1 MIESIRKMWKI
12 GELRKKI
19 LYTFLMLV
27 LFRLV
32 GVIPAPGVDVAKVMS
47 QNNTSTLPTPYINA
61 SIIMQLLTIAI
72 PALERMSKED
82 DGRQKINRI
91 TRYVTVGLAALQA
104 IGLVRGLG
112 YIRSGWLNY
121 VLVGVSMAGGT
132 ALAMWIGERITEKG
146 VGNGVS
152 LLIFV
157 GIISNL
163 FNGIVAGFQT
173 ATTTGTTSGWLNL
186 IIIVVTCILM
196 TVIVT
201 FVELGERRI
210 PLIAKQV
217 KGRRVYGGQNTHMSL
232 KVVSVGVLPLIF
244 AYSFLAF
251 PGTIAQLIDPK
262 AEGWFTRW
270 WLTNMSTGSVWYLI
284 ISALLI
290 IAFTFFYSS
299 ISFDPKQQA
308 ESLQQQGA
316 VIPGQRGK
324 NIRQYLQ
331 NIMNRL
337 NLFAAF
343 FLAILAAVPTLL
355 LKLAENPSLD
365 PIALSEE
372 FVKGY
377 YGAAA
382 EPMGRYLDYLEARQ
396 KTGVGCLDV
405 PQRQHLDP
413 LRNQPLYDSAVDL
426 RIHKRTCRVTAL
438 REGQRRRGQA
448 CLEIP
453 DVVASVVEPVK
464 GFPVVGFRIKKSN
477 FLHDVFHYSS
487 VSKRT
492 IQVSFY
498 SVLR

>member
-47 QNNTSTLPTPYINA
+47 QNNTNTLPLLELVNMMTGNAFSQMTLMAMGITPYINA

-163 FNGIVAGFQT
+163 FNGIVSGFNT
-173 ATTTGTTSGWLNL
+173 ATTTGTTSGWINL
-186 IIIVVTCILM
+186 VVIVVTCILM

-210 PLIAKQV
+210 PLQIAKQV
-217 KGRRVYGGQNTHMSL
+217 KGRRVNGGQNTH
-232 KVVSVGVLPLIF
+232 
-244 AYSFLAF
+244 
-251 PGTIAQLIDPK
+251 
-262 AEGWFTRW
+262 
-270 WLTNMSTGSVWYLI
+270 
-284 ISALLI
+284 
-290 IAFTFFYSS
+290 
-299 ISFDPKQQA
+299 
-308 ESLQQQGA
+308 
-316 VIPGQRGK
+316 IP
-324 NIRQYLQ
+324 
-331 NIMNRL
+331 
-337 NLFAAF
+337 
-343 FLAILAAVPTLL
+343 T
-355 LKLAENPSLD
+355 
-365 PIALSEE
+365 
-372 FVKGY
+372 
-377 YGAAA
+377 
-382 EPMGRYLDYLEARQ
+382 
-396 KTGVGCLDV
+396 
-405 PQRQHLDP
+405 
-413 LRNQPLYDSAVDL
+413 
-426 RIHKRTCRVTAL
+426 
-438 REGQRRRGQA
+438 
-448 CLEIP
+448 
-453 DVVASVVEPVK
+453 
-464 GFPVVGFRIKKSN
+464 
-477 FLHDVFHYSS
+477 
-487 VSKRT
+487 
-492 IQVSFY
+492 
-498 SVLR
+498 

>member
-12 GELRKKI
+12 EELRKKI

-47 QNNTSTLPTPYINA
+47 EGNTTNLPLLELVNMMTGNAFSQMTLMAMGITPYINA

-72 PALERMSKED
+72 PALERLSKEE

-112 YIRSGWLNY
+112 YIKPGALNY
-121 VLVGVSMAGGT
+121 ILVGVSMAGGT

-146 VGNGVS
+146 IGNGIS

-163 FNGIVAGFQT
+163 FNGIVSGFNT
-173 ATTTGTTSGWLNL
+173 ATAGGTTSGWLNL
-186 IIIVVTCILM
+186 IVIIVTCILM

-210 PLIAKQV
+210 PLQIAKQV

-251 PGTIAQLIDPK
+251 PGTIAQLIDPQTK
-262 AEGWFTRW
+262 GWFTIW
-270 WLTNMSTGSVWYLI
+270 WKNNMYTGSVWYMI

-308 ESLQQQGA
+308 EQLQQQGA

-331 NIMNRL
+331 TIMNRL
-337 NLFAAF
+337 NLFAAL

-355 LKLAENPSLD
+355 LRLAGVQVPFAASSIL
-365 PIALSEE
+365 IA
-372 FVKGY
+372 V
-377 YGAAA
+377 
-382 EPMGRYLDYLEARQ
+382 
-396 KTGVGCLDV
+396 
-405 PQRQHLDP
+405 
-413 LRNQPLYDSAVDL
+413 
-426 RIHKRTCRVTAL
+426 
-438 REGQRRRGQA
+438 
-448 CLEIP
+448 
-453 DVVASVVEPVK
+453 
-464 GFPVVGFRIKKSN
+464 
-477 FLHDVFHYSS
+477 S
-487 VSKRT
+487 VSLETVRT
-492 IQVSFY
+492 IQGEM
-498 SVLR
+498 SVRGIDMDMDNIGFM

>member
-12 GELRKKI
+12 EELRKKI
-19 LYTFLMLV
+19 LYTFMMLV

-32 GVIPAPGVDVAKVMS
+32 GVIPAPGVDIAKVMS
-47 QNNTSTLPTPYINA
+47 QNNTSSLPLLELVNMMTGNAFSQMTLMAMGITPYINA

-82 DGRQKINRI
+82 DGREKINRI

-104 IGLVRGLG
+104 IGLVRGMG
-112 YIRSGWLNY
+112 YIKDGWLNY

-163 FNGIVAGFQT
+163 FNGIVSGFNT
-173 ATTTGTTSGWLNL
+173 ATTTGTTSGWVNL
-186 IIIVVTCILM
+186 IVIIVTCILM

-210 PLIAKQV
+210 PLQIAKQV

-262 AEGWFTRW
+262 TEGWFTQW
-270 WLTNMSTGSVWYLI
+270 WTRNMYTGSVWYMI

-308 ESLQQQGA
+308 EQLQQQGA
-316 VIPGQRGK
+316 VIPGQRGR

-337 NLFAAF
+337 NLFAAL

-355 LKLAENPSLD
+355 LRLAGVQVPFAASSIL
-365 PIALSEE
+365 IA
-372 FVKGY
+372 V
-377 YGAAA
+377 
-382 EPMGRYLDYLEARQ
+382 
-396 KTGVGCLDV
+396 
-405 PQRQHLDP
+405 
-413 LRNQPLYDSAVDL
+413 
-426 RIHKRTCRVTAL
+426 
-438 REGQRRRGQA
+438 
-448 CLEIP
+448 
-453 DVVASVVEPVK
+453 
-464 GFPVVGFRIKKSN
+464 
-477 FLHDVFHYSS
+477 S
-487 VSKRT
+487 VSLETVRT
-492 IQVSFY
+492 IQGEM
-498 SVLR
+498 SVRGIDMDMDNVGFM

>member
-19 LYTFLMLV
+19 LYTFMMLV

-47 QNNTSTLPTPYINA
+47 QNNTSTLPLLELVNMMTGNAFSQMTLMAMGITPYINA

-82 DGRQKINRI
+82 DGREKINRI

-112 YIRSGWLNY
+112 YIRAGWLNY

-146 VGNGVS
+146 IGNGVS

-163 FNGIVAGFQT
+163 FNGIVSGFNT
-173 ATTTGTTSGWLNL
+173 ATTTGTTSGWVNL
-186 IIIVVTCILM
+186 IVIIVTCILM

-210 PLIAKQV
+210 PLQIAKQV

-262 AEGWFTRW
+262 TEGWFTQW
-270 WLTNMSTGSVWYLI
+270 WTRNMYTGSVWYMI

-308 ESLQQQGA
+308 EQLQQQGA
-316 VIPGQRGK
+316 VIPGQRGR

-337 NLFAAF
+337 NLFAAL

-355 LKLAENPSLD
+355 LRLAGVQVPFAASSIL
-365 PIALSEE
+365 IA
-372 FVKGY
+372 V
-377 YGAAA
+377 
-382 EPMGRYLDYLEARQ
+382 
-396 KTGVGCLDV
+396 
-405 PQRQHLDP
+405 
-413 LRNQPLYDSAVDL
+413 
-426 RIHKRTCRVTAL
+426 
-438 REGQRRRGQA
+438 
-448 CLEIP
+448 
-453 DVVASVVEPVK
+453 
-464 GFPVVGFRIKKSN
+464 
-477 FLHDVFHYSS
+477 S
-487 VSKRT
+487 VSLETVRT
-492 IQVSFY
+492 IQGEM
-498 SVLR
+498 SVRGIDMDMDNVGFM

>member
-12 GELRKKI
+12 EELRKKI
-19 LYTFLMLV
+19 LYTFMMLV

-32 GVIPAPGVDVAKVMS
+32 GVIPAPGVDIAKVMS
-47 QNNTSTLPTPYINA
+47 QNNTSSLPLLELVNMMTGNAFSQMTLMAMGITPYINA

-82 DGRQKINRI
+82 DGREKINRI

-112 YIRSGWLNY
+112 YIRAGWLNY

-163 FNGIVAGFQT
+163 FNGIVSGFNT
-173 ATTTGTTSGWLNL
+173 ATTTGTTSGWVNL
-186 IIIVVTCILM
+186 IVIIVTCILM

-210 PLIAKQV
+210 PLQIAKQV

-262 AEGWFTRW
+262 TEGWFTQW
-270 WLTNMSTGSVWYLI
+270 WTRNMYTGSVWYMI

-308 ESLQQQGA
+308 EQLQQQGA
-316 VIPGQRGK
+316 VIPGQRGR

-337 NLFAAF
+337 NLFAAL

-355 LKLAENPSLD
+355 LRLAGVQVPFAASSIL
-365 PIALSEE
+365 IA
-372 FVKGY
+372 V
-377 YGAAA
+377 
-382 EPMGRYLDYLEARQ
+382 
-396 KTGVGCLDV
+396 
-405 PQRQHLDP
+405 
-413 LRNQPLYDSAVDL
+413 
-426 RIHKRTCRVTAL
+426 
-438 REGQRRRGQA
+438 
-448 CLEIP
+448 
-453 DVVASVVEPVK
+453 
-464 GFPVVGFRIKKSN
+464 
-477 FLHDVFHYSS
+477 S
-487 VSKRT
+487 VSLETVRT
-492 IQVSFY
+492 IQGEM
-498 SVLR
+498 SVRGIDMDMDNVGFM

>member
-12 GELRKKI
+12 EELRKKI
-19 LYTFLMLV
+19 LYTFMMLV

-32 GVIPAPGVDVAKVMS
+32 GVIPAPGVDIAKVMS
-47 QNNTSTLPTPYINA
+47 QNNTSSLPLLELVNMMTGNAFSQMTLMAMGITPYINA

-82 DGRQKINRI
+82 DGREKINRI

-112 YIRSGWLNY
+112 YIRAGWLNY

-132 ALAMWIGERITEKG
+132 ALAMWIGERITEEG

-163 FNGIVAGFQT
+163 FNGIVSGFNT
-173 ATTTGTTSGWLNL
+173 ATTTGTTSGWVNL
-186 IIIVVTCILM
+186 IVIIVTCILM

-210 PLIAKQV
+210 PLQIAKQV

-262 AEGWFTRW
+262 TEGWFTQW
-270 WLTNMSTGSVWYLI
+270 WTRNMYTGSVWYMI

-308 ESLQQQGA
+308 EQLQQQGA
-316 VIPGQRGK
+316 VIPGQRGR

-337 NLFAAF
+337 NLFAAL

-355 LKLAENPSLD
+355 LRLAGVQVPFAASSIL
-365 PIALSEE
+365 IA
-372 FVKGY
+372 V
-377 YGAAA
+377 
-382 EPMGRYLDYLEARQ
+382 
-396 KTGVGCLDV
+396 
-405 PQRQHLDP
+405 
-413 LRNQPLYDSAVDL
+413 
-426 RIHKRTCRVTAL
+426 
-438 REGQRRRGQA
+438 
-448 CLEIP
+448 
-453 DVVASVVEPVK
+453 
-464 GFPVVGFRIKKSN
+464 
-477 FLHDVFHYSS
+477 S
-487 VSKRT
+487 VSLETVRT
-492 IQVSFY
+492 IQGEM
-498 SVLR
+498 SVRGIDMDMDNVGFM

>member
-1 MIESIRKMWKI
+1 MIENIRKMWKI
-12 GELRKKI
+12 AELRKKI
-19 LYTFLMLV
+19 IYTFLMLV

-32 GVIPAPGVDVAKVMS
+32 GVIPAPGVDAVRAMNS
-47 QNNTSTLPTPYINA
+47 QNASTLPLLELVNMMTGNNFSQMTILAMGITPYINA

-72 PALERMSKED
+72 PALERLSKEE

-112 YIRSGWLNY
+112 YIKSGWLNY

-146 VGNGVS
+146 IGNGVS

-163 FNGIVAGFQT
+163 FNGIVAGFST
-173 ATTTGTTSGWLNL
+173 ASTTATTSGWINL
-186 IIIVVTCILM
+186 LVIVVTSILM
-196 TVIVT
+196 TVVVT

-210 PLIAKQV
+210 PLQIAKQV
-217 KGRRVYGGQNTHMSL
+217 KGRRVYGGQSTHMSL

-262 AEGWFTRW
+262 IEGWFTRW
-270 WLTNMSTGSVWYLI
+270 WQMNMYTGSVWYMI

-308 ESLQQQGA
+308 EQLQQQGA

-337 NLFAAF
+337 NLFAAL

-355 LKLAENPSLD
+355 LRLAGVQVPFAASSIL
-365 PIALSEE
+365 IA
-372 FVKGY
+372 V
-377 YGAAA
+377 
-382 EPMGRYLDYLEARQ
+382 
-396 KTGVGCLDV
+396 
-405 PQRQHLDP
+405 
-413 LRNQPLYDSAVDL
+413 
-426 RIHKRTCRVTAL
+426 
-438 REGQRRRGQA
+438 
-448 CLEIP
+448 
-453 DVVASVVEPVK
+453 
-464 GFPVVGFRIKKSN
+464 
-477 FLHDVFHYSS
+477 S
-487 VSKRT
+487 VSLETIRT
-492 IQVSFY
+492 IQGEMSIRGIDMDMENVGFM
-498 SVLR
+498 

>member
-1 MIESIRKMWKI
+1 MIENIRKMWKI
-12 GELRKKI
+12 EELRKKI
-19 LYTFLMLV
+19 LYTFFMLV
-27 LFRLV
+27 IFRLV

-47 QNNTSTLPTPYINA
+47 QNNTSTLPLLELVNMMTGNAFSQMTIMAMGITPYINA
-61 SIIMQLLTIAI
+61 SIIIQLLTIAI
-72 PALERMSKED
+72 PALERMSKEE
-82 DGRQKINRI
+82 DGREKINRI

-112 YIRSGWLNY
+112 YIKAGWLNY
-121 VLVGVSMAGGT
+121 VLVGVTMAGGT

-163 FNGIVAGFQT
+163 FNGIVSGFNT
-173 ATTTGTTSGWLNL
+173 ATTTGTTSGWINL
-186 IIIVVTCILM
+186 LVIIVTCILM

-210 PLIAKQV
+210 PLQIAKQV

-251 PGTIAQLIDPK
+251 PGTIAQLIDPN
-262 AEGWFTRW
+262 ANGWFTRW
-270 WLTNMSTGSVWYLI
+270 WMTNMYTGSVWYMV

-308 ESLQQQGA
+308 EQLQQQGA

-355 LKLAENPSLD
+355 LRLAGVQVPFAASSIL
-365 PIALSEE
+365 IA
-372 FVKGY
+372 V
-377 YGAAA
+377 
-382 EPMGRYLDYLEARQ
+382 
-396 KTGVGCLDV
+396 
-405 PQRQHLDP
+405 
-413 LRNQPLYDSAVDL
+413 
-426 RIHKRTCRVTAL
+426 
-438 REGQRRRGQA
+438 
-448 CLEIP
+448 
-453 DVVASVVEPVK
+453 
-464 GFPVVGFRIKKSN
+464 
-477 FLHDVFHYSS
+477 S
-487 VSKRT
+487 VSLETVRT
-492 IQVSFY
+492 IQGEM
-498 SVLR
+498 SVRGIDMDMDGFM